1 MGEIV
6 KKGWSQYMLQLQL
19 HPLRTKMITAGILA
33 GISDST
39 AQKLSGI
46 KKIEL
51 RRLLLKMLFGFAYG
65 GPFGHVVHKALDSI
79 FKGKRDKKT
88 VAKKVL
94 LEQVTLSPWNNLVFL
109 FYYGLVVER
118 RPWSEVKMRVKKQYP
133 SVQLA
138 AWMFWPIVGWINH
151 LYMPLQLRVIFQ
163 SFVACCWGIFLNLRA
178 RTMTLK
184 NQ

>member
-109 FYYGLVVER
+109 FYYGLVVEILAY
-118 RPWSEVKMRVKKQYP
+118 SGMDKP
-133 SVQLA
+133 SIHASPATCDLSK
-138 AWMFWPIVGWINH
+138 F
-151 LYMPLQLRVIFQ
+151 
-163 SFVACCWGIFLNLRA
+163 CCVLLGNIS
-178 RTMTLK
+178 
-184 NQ
+184 